1 MKGNYSYHS
10 RKQQGFR
17 RGVFVGYKDV
27 FQMTG
32 IRNAKGKDLIK
43 VEKFVLRQ
51 GCKIFAERVETTING
66 ESNIMIWTNK
76 SSFNAWQVEVDKSLS
91 TSKKNDGLIHRYT
104 KILVPRRK
112 IWLGENVASEG
123 WRVLILN
130 PYDEDDRGICF
141 VHSRDDAGSHT
152 MDESSELF
160 DAEGSVM
167 YIFWPYWPY
176 HYHSQLTSDDEE
188 SLPEQ
193 GNPKR
198 MRMQCDRLTY
208 ETLGVPKK

>member
-51 GCKIFAERVETTING
+51 GCKIFAKCVETTING

-91 TSKKNDGLIHRYT
+91 TSKK
-104 KILVPRRK
+104 
-112 IWLGENVASEG
+112 
-123 WRVLILN
+123 
-130 PYDEDDRGICF
+130 
-141 VHSRDDAGSHT
+141 T
-152 MDESSELF
+152 M
-160 DAEGSVM
+160 V
-167 YIFWPYWPY
+167 
-176 HYHSQLTSDDEE
+176 
-188 SLPEQ
+188 
-193 GNPKR
+193 
-198 MRMQCDRLTY
+198 
-208 ETLGVPKK
+208 